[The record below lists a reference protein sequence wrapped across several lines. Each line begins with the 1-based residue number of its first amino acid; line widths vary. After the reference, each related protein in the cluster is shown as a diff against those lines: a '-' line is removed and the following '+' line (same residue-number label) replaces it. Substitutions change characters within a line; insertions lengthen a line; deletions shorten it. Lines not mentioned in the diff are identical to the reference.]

1 MSKLKDIRI
10 SKRMTQDEAALAL
23 GVSVRSYKSYEN
35 DKEKWST
42 LKYKYMAERLESHV
56 SIDEKHGILT
66 VEEIKRACKR
76 VFGEYGS
83 EVSYAILYGSYAKSK
98 ARRDSDVNLLI
109 STSVTGLRL
118 ADMRARLEDVLRKR
132 VSILERKKITP
143 DGTLLD
149 ELLMHGVR
157 VY

>member
-76 VFGEYGS
+76 VFAEYGS

-109 STSVTGLRL
+109 STRVTGLRL

>member
-66 VEEIKRACKR
+66 VEEIKRAGKR